1 MIASFEELD
10 VPIFV
15 VAIPNE
21 PIQAVKTGDSSA
33 DYGHV

>member
-1 MIASFEELD
+1 MIASFEEFYVLT
-10 VPIFV
+10 FV
-15 VAIPNE
+15 VTVPEE